1 MARFRVAVTDYVFPD
16 LEPEKEIL
24 AEVGAELVAG
34 QSETKQD
41 CIEIVTAADAVL
53 NTYFGPIDAEVMDAM
68 PDCRIIV
75 RYGVGVDTIDIAAA
89 TERGIMV
96 ANVPDYCIDEVSDQA
111 VAMTVSLLRKLP
123 QGDRMVR
130 GENWALADLKP
141 MSRLNVLTIGIIGM
155 GRIGRAIATKL
166 APFTP
171 HLIYH
176 DPYVESGALPD
187 LTAVELDELYRTADA
202 IIIQAPSTPQTRH
215 MLNEGAFA
223 AMQRSPVI
231 INCARGDLI
240 DTDALVAALEQGQVS
255 GAGLD
260 VIEGT
265 PPLPLDHPV
274 LGFDNVILTPHSA
287 WFSADALHTLQR
299 FGAMEVARVLRGER
313 PKHLLN
319 PEALE

>member
-16 LEPEKEIL
+16 LELEKQIL
-24 AEVGAELVAG
+24 AEVGAELVAA
-34 QSETKQD
+34 QSKTKQD
-41 CIEIVTAADAVL
+41 CVGIVTRADAVL
-53 NTYFGPIDAEVMDAM
+53 NTYFGPIDAEIMDAM
-68 PDCRIIV
+68 PDCRVIV
-75 RYGVGVDTIDIAAA
+75 RYGVGVDTVDIPAA
-89 TERGIMV
+89 TARGIMV
-96 ANVPDYCIDEVSDQA
+96 ANVPDYCVDEVSDQA
-111 VAMTVSLLRKLP
+111 VAMTIALLRKLP
-123 QGDRMVR
+123 EADRMVR
-130 GENWALADLKP
+130 AENWALADLKP

-155 GRIGRAIATKL
+155 GRIGKAIATKL

-176 DPYVESGALPD
+176 DPYVASDALPN
-187 LTAVELDELYRTADA
+187 LTGVELDELYHTADA

-215 MLNEGAFA
+215 MLNADAFA

-231 INCARGDLI
+231 VNCARGDLI
-240 DTDALVAALEQGQVS
+240 DTDALVAALQQGQVS

-265 PPLPLDHPV
+265 PPLPPDHPL
-274 LGFDNVILTPHSA
+274 LGFQNVILTPHSA

-313 PKHLLN
+313 PKHLCN
-319 PEALE
+319 PEVLA